1 MKKTL
6 LASAVVVLVG
16 ATGSVWANDRHGGD
30 GPRGGGGG
38 GEPTTAVDISDV
50 HVDLLS
56 HNNLT
61 ENSTNKNSGDSKA
74 IGARSVALNNGS
86 VASFS
91 NAFNKT
97 QISAVSKL
105 EGSVSGIGLGNIGN
119 WVQNGSSAEGGGAAG
134 GAGGK
139 GNGGTASSSA
149 GNSSGGGGGGYGVAS
164 KGKDHDNEDGG
175 SASNSVGDTASTAS
189 GGAGGAG
196 GAAVAGNGGTN
207 NVSAGTFNMSSNMAN
222 VGQSA
227 AGIMV
232 VSQNSGFASLAQQSV
247 NVQSNLSVK

>member
-97 QISAVSKL
+97 QIAATSTLK
-105 EGSVSGIGLGNIGN
+105 GSVSGIGLGNIGN
-119 WVQNGSSAEGGGAAG
+119 WVQNGSSADGGG
-134 GAGGK
+134 
-139 GNGGTASSSA
+139 
-149 GNSSGGGGGGYGVAS
+149 
-164 KGKDHDNEDGG
+164 
-175 SASNSVGDTASTAS
+175 AS

-196 GAAVAGNGGTN
+196 TGGVASSGAQSSSGGGSGGNDVARGYGRGDKGGGSASNDVGNTSSTASGGTGGSGGGAVAGAGGSN